1 MQANLSKLINFYS
14 PWVKVQSLKSFY
26 NPYIQNLLLIAM
38 LHSLLAKEKFGSKK
52 SQNIMTTIVSI
63 LQKWMNIS
71 MILKNLLDT
80 SSLQGLCFW
89 KTTQLKKSHYLLMKI
104 SKTKSFLE
112 NKKNT
117 DKHKQL
123 GKLIKKILTSSL
135 YKRRRWCCAK
145 KLLCKIMHN
154 LGDNFFARLL
164 DFYFSAT
171 FNVCSIVQQNVS
183 VQLKTKKTI
192 EWRMNERSVEFYVF
206 ISYVGFH
213 ICTA

>member
-1 MQANLSKLINFYS
+1 
-14 PWVKVQSLKSFY
+14 
-26 NPYIQNLLLIAM
+26 
-38 LHSLLAKEKFGSKK
+38 
-52 SQNIMTTIVSI
+52 
-63 LQKWMNIS
+63 
-71 MILKNLLDT
+71 
-80 SSLQGLCFW
+80 
-89 KTTQLKKSHYLLMKI
+89 MKI
-104 SKTKSFLE
+104 GKTKPFLE

-183 VQLKTKKTI
+183 VQLKRRKLLSG
-192 EWRMNERSVEFYVF
+192 EWMRDLLNFMYSFHMLGFIYVLLSSEGCFLLFVIHSV
-206 ISYVGFH
+206 
-213 ICTA
+213 

>member
-1 MQANLSKLINFYS
+1 
-14 PWVKVQSLKSFY
+14 
-26 NPYIQNLLLIAM
+26 
-38 LHSLLAKEKFGSKK
+38 
-52 SQNIMTTIVSI
+52 
-63 LQKWMNIS
+63 
-71 MILKNLLDT
+71 
-80 SSLQGLCFW
+80 
-89 KTTQLKKSHYLLMKI
+89 
-104 SKTKSFLE
+104 
-112 NKKNT
+112 
-117 DKHKQL
+117 
-123 GKLIKKILTSSL
+123 
-135 YKRRRWCCAK
+135 
-145 KLLCKIMHN
+145 MHN